1 MKTCPNSARL
11 TALREGWLQ
20 PEEADAL
27 REHIRGCPACQQTEA
42 DLDEVAGVL
51 ARAAGPAEAPP
62 GGYEAL
68 LRSTLALRDL
78 IPAAG
83 RKVSWWLQ
91 RAAAVA
97 AVVALVASAVL
108 LSDMGNGGGAPA
120 VELSENELIE
130 FLMQE
135 HAQAAEQIPFGEGD
149 YAAIL
154 AQGPSRR

>member
-20 PEEADAL
+20 PEEVDAL
-27 REHIRGCPACQQTEA
+27 REHIRGCPACRRTEA
-42 DLDEVAGVL
+42 DLEEVAAVM
-51 ARAAGPAEAPP
+51 ARAAGPVEPPP

-78 IPAAG
+78 VPAAT
-83 RKVSWWLQ
+83 RRVRWWFH

-97 AVVALVASAVL
+97 AVLALVASAVL
-108 LSDMGNGGGAPA
+108 LSLGGAGNGTPG
-120 VELSENELIE
+120 VDLSENDLID

-135 HAQAAEQIPFGEGD
+135 HAQAAEQIPFSEGD

-154 AQGPSRR
+154 AHGSGRR

>member
-20 PEEADAL
+20 PEEVDAL
-27 REHIRGCPACQQTEA
+27 REHVRGCPACQQTEA

-51 ARAAGPAEAPP
+51 ARAAGPVEAPP

-68 LRSTLALRDL
+68 LRSTMALRDL
-78 IPAAG
+78 LPAAT
-83 RKVSWWLQ
+83 RKVGWWLH

-97 AVVALVASAVL
+97 AVLALVASAVL
-108 LSDMGNGGGAPA
+108 LSDLGAGTTGTG
-120 VELSENELIE
+120 VDVTDSELID

-135 HAQAAEQIPFGEGD
+135 HAQAAEQMPFSEGS

-154 AQGPSRR
+154 AQGSSRR